1 MGIMRVE
8 DSGRCVEIVHNV
20 LEDLESRMRDWEDY
34 RNLEKTIAE
43 IGRLDR
49 KLREEL
55 AIVRL
60 RRIVPGRCK
69 YCPL

>member
-1 MGIMRVE
+1 MGAMEVE
-8 DSGRCVEIVHNV
+8 HSERCVKIGHDV
-20 LEDLESRMRDWEDY
+20 LEDLESRLRDWEDY